1 MSKIVKVALASAVVA
16 LGAGCT
22 DLKPLQAEV
31 DALKS
36 QVAALQG
43 DVGAAKSAA
52 DSAGRTASE
61 AGSAATAAQNTA
73 NQALSAAQASQQ
85 CCDATNEKIDRMFQ
99 KSISKQ
105 STSIDASRPR
115 NGCVAGPF

>member
-1 MSKIVKVALASAVVA
+1 
-16 LGAGCT
+16 
-22 DLKPLQAEV
+22 
-31 DALKS
+31 KS

-99 KSISKQ
+99 KSMSK
-105 STSIDASRPR
+105 
-115 NGCVAGPF
+115 